1 VTPRLT
7 AGLVGA
13 GILVAG
19 ATGLYWKGRLEGAA
33 RERPKVEA
41 ALAKAAVAGIETRGA
56 RENAVRVDDAVRT
69 RDAAN
74 RSVVRITREA
84 QKSEDANA
92 PLATARLAR
101 LRAHDEQ
108 LCDAAPDLAG
118 CAAPRDA
125 GGSSSAVRA
134 ASAAGTRDPS

>member
-1 VTPRLT
+1 MTPRLA
-7 AGLVGA
+7 AGLVGVA
-13 GILVAG
+13 VLVTG

-41 ALAKAAVAGIETRGA
+41 ALAKAAVAGLQTRGA
-56 RENAVRVDDAVRT
+56 RESAVRVDDTVRT

-74 RSVVRITREA
+74 RSVIHITREA

-92 PLATARLAR
+92 PLAPARIAR

-108 LCDAAPDLAG
+108 LCDAARLAG
-118 CAAPRDA
+118 CSPSRNT
-125 GGSSSAVRA
+125 GGSSTGVRA
-134 ASAAGTRDPS
+134 ASAARKGDPS